1 MSTEK
6 SKKAI
11 RRGNRAFVT
20 KVIQTAND
28 AIVKFGGTQVEK
40 DILEGY
46 KVTLMDKKE
55 SIKKL
60 DEDIINEIED
70 EDKITEDI
78 FQAGEV
84 GESIN
89 RMIVRIDIVLKAV
102 AVSNVPSQGLGTSV
116 FSETQHIHPLPN
128 KAKLPKLSLK
138 KFTGNP
144 IDWQSFYDSYTA
156 AVHNNDT
163 LSKVDKFNYL
173 KTLLEGPAA
182 SAIAGFSLTEE
193 NYETALKPLKD
204 RYANP
209 QVIVSSH
216 VDALLKLESVSNIH
230 EISKVRN
237 LYDTIETHIRSP
249 ANLEIPSESYGTILI
264 PMILAKLP
272 QEMQLLISRKV
283 GKDNWKLDDLLREFR
298 IELEARERCSL
309 IHTTAE
315 KKDTIRKTN
324 EPYTS
329 AALFTTGDTTP
340 IQRCSYCGEQHL
352 SSKCNIITDIAA
364 RRAILRRKGKCFA
377 CLKSGHIV
385 RHCPSKFSCPKC
397 GNNHHVSLC
406 EGVKPKQNPPK
417 PNQEQQ
423 PIQQGNQTFAN
434 VCTNNNVSVL
444 LQTASAMVGN
454 PNAPQQPK
462 TKSRIV
468 FDSCSQK
475 SYISSR
481 LRNSLGLETVSKQS
495 LLVKTFGNEY
505 PKLMSCDLVQ
515 VSITATDGLELYV
528 NAFSVPVICSPI
540 SNQAVELAVKQYP
553 HLRGLNLADN
563 SSPSNEVDIDILI
576 GADFYWNFVSNE
588 SRRGEQPGPVALLTR
603 LGWVLSGPID
613 NYCEEVRSTTN
624 FAATHVLRVDATA
637 VQDVQNTNMTEQLKK
652 YWDLESIGVR
662 GDESS
667 VYDKFAKE
675 VRFNGERYEAK
686 LLPFKEHLENLS
698 IKKEKEQ
705 EAERDKQRNK
715 ALAAERQRLEA
726 EATMREEK
734 RKQRE
739 LQEIEKK
746 QAMEK
751 IMELKKISVGAR
763 ALKNLTEQEIEE
775 MDADDIMARQVEQLD
790 REKREMQMKLKL
802 QKKRDNEKVEKK
814 KRGSLE
820 KRRKEAEEKERQ
832 AKLDEIERKKR
843 EKELKEFFSS
853 KRIKWLHMVELSPWW
868 GGFYERL
875 VRSVKRCLKKVLRTA
890 RLTYEELLTLL
901 IQIEGVMNSRPLT
914 YLYEDNDQPLTP
926 SHLVLGRRLLT
937 PEKIVHSDLSE
948 EVDSSQKTSRRQK
961 YLRTVLVHFWK
972 RWQREYL
979 TQLREYHR
987 PRERKGQTVKK
998 GDVVVIQEDNVK
1010 RLNWNIGRVKEL
1022 LKGRD
1027 GNTRAVVLRT
1037 VSKGG
1042 EVILLNRPIQKLYP
1056 LELRSESEDQ
1066 EVPLTFVEHG
1076 LQEN

>member
-1 MSTEK
+1 M
-6 SKKAI
+6 
-11 RRGNRAFVT
+11 
-20 KVIQTAND
+20 
-28 AIVKFGGTQVEK
+28 
-40 DILEGY
+40 
-46 KVTLMDKKE
+46 
-55 SIKKL
+55 
-60 DEDIINEIED
+60 
-70 EDKITEDI
+70 
-78 FQAGEV
+78 
-84 GESIN
+84 
-89 RMIVRIDIVLKAV
+89 
-102 AVSNVPSQGLGTSV
+102 
-116 FSETQHIHPLPN
+116 
-128 KAKLPKLSLK
+128 
-138 KFTGNP
+138 
-144 IDWQSFYDSYTA
+144 
-156 AVHNNDT
+156 
-163 LSKVDKFNYL
+163 
-173 KTLLEGPAA
+173 
-182 SAIAGFSLTEE
+182 
-193 NYETALKPLKD
+193 
-204 RYANP
+204 
-209 QVIVSSH
+209 
-216 VDALLKLESVSNIH
+216 

-237 LYDTIETHIRSP
+237 LYDTIETHIRSL

-309 IHTTAE
+309 IHSTAE
-315 KKDTIRKTN
+315 KKDTTRRKD
-324 EPYTS
+324 EPHTS
-329 AALFTTGDTTP
+329 SALFTTGDTTP

-385 RHCPSKFSCPKC
+385 RHCPSKFRCPKC
-397 GNNHHVSLC
+397 GNNHHISLC
-406 EGVKPKQNPPK
+406 EGIKPKQNPPK
-417 PNQEQQ
+417 PKQEQQ
-423 PIQQGNQTFAN
+423 PIQQGNQTSAN
-434 VCTNNNVSVL
+434 VCTNSNVSVL
-444 LQTASAMVGN
+444 LQTASATVGN
-454 PNAPQQPK
+454 PNAPQQSK

-468 FDSCSQK
+468 FDSCIQK

-540 SNQAVELAVKQYP
+540 SNQAVELAMKQYP

-563 SSPSNEVDIDILI
+563 SSPSNDVDIDILI

-624 FAATHVLRVDATA
+624 FAATHVLWVDATT

-652 YWDLESIGVR
+652 CWDLEPIGIR

-667 VYDKFAKE
+667 VYDKFVEE

-686 LLPFKEHLENLS
+686 LPFKEHLENLS

-751 IMELKKISVGAR
+751 IMELKKTSVGAK

-775 MDADDIMARQVEQLD
+775 MDADDIMARQVERLD
-790 REKREMQMKLKL
+790 REKRGMQMELKL
-802 QKKRDNEKVEKK
+802 Q
-814 KRGSLE
+814 E
-820 KRRKEAEEKERQ
+820 KRVDHFERAKRLEEIPLLTKQYEEFVVADKEFWDQEQDEKIKTAIRE
-832 AKLDEIERKKR
+832 R
-843 EKELKEFFSS
+843 EKELKEFYAS
-853 KRIKWLHMVELSPWW
+853 KRIKWLHIELSPWW
-868 GGFYERL
+868 GGLYERL
-875 VRSVKRCLKKVLRTA
+875 VRSV
-890 RLTYEELLTLL
+890 
-901 IQIEGVMNSRPLT
+901 N
-914 YLYEDNDQPLTP
+914 
-926 SHLVLGRRLLT
+926 
-937 PEKIVHSDLSE
+937 SDLSE
-948 EVDSSQKTSRRQK
+948 EIDSSQKASRRQK

-979 TQLREYHR
+979 NQLREYHR
-987 PRERKGQTVKK
+987 PRKKKGQTVKK
-998 GDVVVIQEDNVK
+998 KVT
-1010 RLNWNIGRVKEL
+1010 L
-1022 LKGRD
+1022 L
-1027 GNTRAVVLRT
+1027 
-1037 VSKGG
+1037 
-1042 EVILLNRPIQKLYP
+1042 LYKKI
-1056 LELRSESEDQ
+1056 
-1066 EVPLTFVEHG
+1066 T
-1076 LQEN
+1076 

>member
-1 MSTEK
+1 MIFEYLVQAK
-6 SKKAI
+6 
-11 RRGNRAFVT
+11 
-20 KVIQTAND
+20 
-28 AIVKFGGTQVEK
+28 
-40 DILEGY
+40 
-46 KVTLMDKKE
+46 
-55 SIKKL
+55 KKL

-89 RMIVRIDIVLKAV
+89 RMIVRIDNVLKAV
-102 AVSNVPSQGLGTSV
+102 AVSNVPSQGLGTNV
-116 FSETQHIHPLPN
+116 FSENQHIHPLPT

-144 IDWQSFYDSYTA
+144 TDWQSFYDSYTA
-156 AVHNNDT
+156 AVHSNDT

-193 NYETALKPLKD
+193 NYETALKLLKD

-237 LYDTIETHIRSP
+237 LYDTIETHIRSL

-309 IHTTAE
+309 IHSTAE

-385 RHCPSKFSCPKC
+385 RHCPSKFRCPKC
-397 GNNHHVSLC
+397 GNNHHISLC
-406 EGVKPKQNPPK
+406 EGIKPKQNPPK
-417 PNQEQQ
+417 PKQEQQ
-423 PIQQGNQTFAN
+423 PIQQGNQTSAN
-434 VCTNNNVSVL
+434 VCTNSNVSVL

-563 SSPSNEVDIDILI
+563 SSPSNDVDIDILI

-624 FAATHVLRVDATA
+624 FAATHVLWVDATT

-652 YWDLESIGVR
+652 CLDLESIGIR

-667 VYDKFAKE
+667 VYDKFAEE

-686 LLPFKEHLENLS
+686 LPFKEHLEILS
-698 IKKEKEQ
+698 IKKEKEEQ
-705 EAERDKQRNK
+705 AKRDKQRNK

-751 IMELKKISVGAR
+751 IMELKKTSVGAR

-775 MDADDIMARQVEQLD
+775 MDADDIMARQVERLD
-790 REKREMQMKLKL
+790 REKRGMQMELKL
-802 QKKRDNEKVEKK
+802 Q
-814 KRGSLE
+814 E
-820 KRRKEAEEKERQ
+820 KRVDHFERAKRLEEIPLLTKQYEEFVVADKEFWDQEQDEKIKTAIRE
-832 AKLDEIERKKR
+832 R
-843 EKELKEFFSS
+843 EKELKEFCAS
-853 KRIKWLHMVELSPWW
+853 KRIKWLHIELSPWW
-868 GGFYERL
+868 GGLYERL
-875 VRSVKRCLKKVLRTA
+875 VRSV
-890 RLTYEELLTLL
+890 
-901 IQIEGVMNSRPLT
+901 NS
-914 YLYEDNDQPLTP
+914 
-926 SHLVLGRRLLT
+926 V
-937 PEKIVHSDLSE
+937 LSE
-948 EVDSSQKTSRRQK
+948 EVDSSQKASRRQK

-979 TQLREYHR
+979 NQLHEYHR
-987 PRERKGQTVKK
+987 PRKKKGQTVKK
-998 GDVVVIQEDNVK
+998 GDIVVIQEYNVK

-1027 GNTRAVVLRT
+1027 GNTRSVVLRT
-1037 VSKGG
+1037 VSKSG
-1042 EVILLNRPIQKLYP
+1042 EEILLNRPIQKLYP